1 MSDFSV
7 TLVRTPNPNSIK
19 FQTTKTLH
27 DGPAAAF
34 YSADQ
39 AQGHAVA
46 SRLFALP
53 GVTGVM
59 ILNDFCSVNKQE
71 NVDWEELAPRV
82 EDVLTEAYG

>member
-1 MSDFSV
+1 MSDFAV

-34 YSADQ
+34 YSAQQ
-39 AQGHAVA
+39 AQDHPVA
-46 SRLFALP
+46 SQLFALP

-82 EDVLTEAYG
+82 ENVLTEAYG

>member
-1 MSDFSV
+1 MSDFAV
-7 TLVRTPNPNSIK
+7 TLIRTPNPNSIK

-34 YSADQ
+34 YSAQQ
-39 AQGHAVA
+39 AEDHPVA
-46 SRLFALP
+46 RQLFALP

-71 NVDWEELAPRV
+71 DVDWEDLAPRV
-82 EDVLTEAYG
+82 EHVLTAAYG